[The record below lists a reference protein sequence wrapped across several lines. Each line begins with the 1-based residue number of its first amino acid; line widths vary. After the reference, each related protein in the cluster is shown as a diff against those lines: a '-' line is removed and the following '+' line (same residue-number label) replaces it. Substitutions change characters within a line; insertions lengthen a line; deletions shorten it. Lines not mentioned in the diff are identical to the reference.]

1 MAKLVLLSEGFAG
14 TTFELKVERTSV
26 GRMEDNGI
34 QIAEPSV
41 SSHHCEIVLRGA
53 EVVVRDLNSTNGTYI
68 NGNAT
73 KEAVLK
79 PGAVLRLGAVEMRL
93 EAAAGGAPGTPGPA
107 PGAAPPASASKKVQ
121 DHTALLPGGVKLTE
135 LEQGG
140 RALGSSPFAKKSDK
154 ANKVFLYVGIVLA
167 VLILCFIVYSVL
179 NLGG

>member
-14 TTFELKVERTSV
+14 TSFDLKAERTTV
-26 GRMEDNGI
+26 GRLEDNAF

-41 SSHHCEIVLRGA
+41 SSHHCEVLLRGA

-79 PGAVLRLGAVEMRL
+79 PGQVLRLGTVEMRL
-93 EAAAGGAPGTPGPA
+93 DAGAAGAASPAPTPGS
-107 PGAAPPASASKKVQ
+107 APPSNPSRKVQ

-135 LEQGG
+135 LEQGSRPVG
-140 RALGSSPFAKKSDK
+140 SPFAKKSDK
-154 ANKVFLYVGIVLA
+154 ANKVFLYVGVVLA
-167 VLILCFIVYSVL
+167 VLILGFIVYSVL